1 MNGLFKEEL
10 NIAQEIRVNQYKNI
24 LSVLIYSCL
33 WWSCL
38 VVFVYSELS
47 SASIQS
53 LLLLDPIVPTPLIKI
68 CLENTI
74 TIISLLKL
82 VHMIITYNIKEIKDG
97 RDNNFHVIF
106 FILNAITYNNFLKLI
121 QTIVLIVWIFEIC
134 SNTIVNFYY
143 YYSLIS
149 FSNKS

>member
-1 MNGLFKEEL
+1 
-10 NIAQEIRVNQYKNI
+10 
-24 LSVLIYSCL
+24 
-33 WWSCL
+33 
-38 VVFVYSELS
+38 
-47 SASIQS
+47 
-53 LLLLDPIVPTPLIKI
+53 
-68 CLENTI
+68 
-74 TIISLLKL
+74 
-82 VHMIITYNIKEIKDG
+82 MIITYNIKEIKDG